1 LSQVPGRA
9 TPTKELYHRLLNL
22 LLSVTGTWPEEL
34 LLFEKYL
41 AEHGPDDGYPLIVN
55 DLHFWVEVRRSDNES
70 ESESVDEGV
79 L

>member
-1 LSQVPGRA
+1 M
-9 TPTKELYHRLLNL
+9 
-22 LLSVTGTWPEEL
+22 SVTGTWPEEL

-55 DLHFWVEVRRSDNES
+55 DLHFWVEVSGECFGLRWNISLKIGFFCFLLDISITNTC
-70 ESESVDEGV
+70 